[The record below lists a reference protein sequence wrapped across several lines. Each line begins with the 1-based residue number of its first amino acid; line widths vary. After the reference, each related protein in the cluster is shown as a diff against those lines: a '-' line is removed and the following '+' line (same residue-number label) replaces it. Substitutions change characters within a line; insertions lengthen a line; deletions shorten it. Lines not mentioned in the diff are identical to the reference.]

1 MLSAYRLTIGREQ
14 MTQEEFRGLAHL
26 HGSRVELRFVD
37 RPIVVATLLSV
48 SVDCD
53 GSQHLVYETSENA
66 PVGKK
71 AIYVPGEE
79 VLSCVPSE
87 EV

>member
-1 MLSAYRLTIGREQ
+1 
-14 MTQEEFRGLAHL
+14 MTQEEFSRLANL
-26 HGSRVELRFVD
+26 HDSRVELRFVD
-37 RPIVVATLLSV
+37 GQTVVATLLSV
-48 SVDCD
+48 SVDLD
-53 GSQHLVYETSENA
+53 GSQHLVYETSKNA
-66 PVGKK
+66 PAGKT